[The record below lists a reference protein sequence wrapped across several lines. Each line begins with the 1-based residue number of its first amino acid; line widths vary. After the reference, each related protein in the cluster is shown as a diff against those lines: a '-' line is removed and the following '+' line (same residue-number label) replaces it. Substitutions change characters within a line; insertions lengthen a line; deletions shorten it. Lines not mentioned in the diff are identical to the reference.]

1 MIDFD
6 LASLISELNNAIADC
21 IKECLSRFPFLN
33 MYAVEYSVQT
43 DNGQSNNKQSNL
55 YLSKIYDDIFKNFN
69 EGKSSYSSF
78 KIGNV
83 LIKNP
88 LVSAPLA
95 GISDNTYRIMA
106 KAFGAALTFSEMITG
121 YGICYRHRNS
131 LELAEITE
139 FERPCGVQI
148 FGSDPDIISEAA
160 RIIEPKADVVDIN
173 MGCSV
178 AKVLK
183 SKSGGYLLQDEEK
196 IKSIISRVTSAVKKP
211 VTVKVRIGWDK
222 NSINILKVAEI
233 AESCGASA
241 VTIHG
246 RTVKQGFSGEVNY
259 EIIKQVKEKIK
270 IPVIISGDIDS
281 PEKAIKVLNYT
292 ECDALM
298 IGRASKGSVWIFLDI
313 LISLLASS
321 NRGFQAQNGPDINWK
336 KKFAIIYLKFLIYFK
351 GEEKAVKEFR
361 KYLSWIFRGVR
372 GVSRIKTDFFK
383 VITFSDVENAISYL

>member
-1 MIDFD
+1 MIDFN
-6 LASLISELNNAIADC
+6 LASLVSELDNVIRDYL
-21 IKECLSRFPFLN
+21 KESLCRFPFLKLP
-33 MYAVEYSVQT
+33 AVDSVQT
-43 DNGQSNNKQSNL
+43 NNGQSNNKQSNL
-55 YLSKIYDDIFKNFN
+55 YLSEIYDDIFKNFN

-78 KIGNV
+78 KIGSV

-106 KAFGAALTFSEMITG
+106 KAFGAELTFSEMITG

-131 LELAEITE
+131 LELAEITD
-139 FERPCGVQI
+139 FERPCAVQI
-148 FGSDPDIISEAA
+148 FGSEPDIISEAA
-160 RIIEPKADVVDIN
+160 KIIEAKTEIIDIN
-173 MGCSV
+173 MGCPV

-222 NSINILKVAEI
+222 NNINVLKVAEI
-233 AESCGASA
+233 AESSGASA
-241 VTIHG
+241 ITIHG

-259 EIIKQVKEKIK
+259 KIIKQVKEKIK

-298 IGRASKGSVWIFLDI
+298 IGRASKGRVWIFLDI

-321 NRGFQAQNGPDINWK
+321 NKDFQAQNRPDINWK

-361 KYLSWIFRGVR
+361 KYLSWIFKGVR

-383 VITFSDVENAISYL
+383 VITFSDVENVISYL

>member
-1 MIDFD
+1 MIDFN
-6 LASLISELNNAIADC
+6 LASLISELDNVIGDYL
-21 IKECLSRFPFLN
+21 KECSCRFPFLKLP
-33 MYAVEYSVQT
+33 AAE
-43 DNGQSNNKQSNL
+43 
-55 YLSKIYDDIFKNFN
+55 
-69 EGKSSYSSF
+69 SSTSYPSF
-78 KIGNV
+78 RIGNIE
-83 LIKNP
+83 IKKP

-139 FERPCGVQI
+139 LERPCGVQI

-160 RIIEPKADVVDIN
+160 RIIEPEADVVDIN
-173 MGCSV
+173 MGCPV

-183 SKSGGYLLQDEEK
+183 SKSGCFLLQDEEK

-211 VTVKVRIGWDK
+211 VTVKLRIGWDK
-222 NSINILKVAEI
+222 NSINVLKVAGI
-233 AESCGASA
+233 AERCGASA

-259 EIIKQVKEKIK
+259 EIIKRVKKRLK
-270 IPVIISGDIDS
+270 IPVIVSGDIDS

-298 IGRASKGSVWIFLDI
+298 IGRASKGSVWIFMDI
-313 LISLLASS
+313 LISLFASS
-321 NRGFQAQNGPDINWK
+321 DKGFQAQNGPDINWR
-336 KKFAIIYLKFLIYFK
+336 KKFAVIYLKFLIYFK
-351 GEEKAVKEFR
+351 GEEKSVKEFR
-361 KYLSWIFRGVR
+361 KYLSWIFKGVR
-372 GVSRIKTDFFK
+372 GVSKIKTDFFK
-383 VITFSDVENAISYL
+383 VKTFGDVENAISYL